1 MNRFYSRD
9 TMTLDP
15 DGQYVLH
22 TDAQKYVDD
31 SNVKSA
37 NLKLLV
43 EKILAAEESRVLAVD
58 GGGDI
63 GDIADAEQLYGEIID
78 LARSLKQ

>member
-15 DGQYVLH
+15 DGQYVLY

-37 NLKLLV
+37 NLQLLV
-43 EKILAAEESRVLAVD
+43 DKVLVWEVRDSSFQLAPEVEPQFNEL
-58 GGGDI
+58 I
-63 GDIADAEQLYGEIID
+63 E
-78 LARSLKQ
+78 LARGLKQ

>member
-15 DGQYVLH
+15 DGQYVLY
-22 TDAQKYVDD
+22 TDAQKYVDA

-37 NLKLLV
+37 NLQLLV
-43 EKILAAEESRVLAVD
+43 DKVLDFDAREQ
-58 GGGDI
+58 GDI
-63 GDIADAEQLYGEIID
+63 DAIAFMDSVEKDWAEIVE
-78 LARSLKQ
+78 LARGLKQ

>member
-15 DGQYVLH
+15 EGQYVLH

-37 NLKLLV
+37 NLQLLV
-43 EKILAAEESRVLAVD
+43 EKVLMWQVQDSAFHV
-58 GGGDI
+58 
-63 GDIADAEQLYGEIID
+63 APELEQQFNETIE

>member
-15 DGQYVLH
+15 DGQYVLY

-37 NLKLLV
+37 NLQLLV
-43 EKILAAEESRVLAVD
+43 DKVLDFDAREQ
-58 GGGDI
+58 GDI
-63 GDIADAEQLYGEIID
+63 DAIAFMDSVEKDWAEIVE
-78 LARSLKQ
+78 LARGLKQ

>member
-15 DGQYVLH
+15 EGQYVLY

-37 NLKLLV
+37 NLQLLV
-43 EKILAAEESRVLAVD
+43 DKVLAYTPPQQGTD
-58 GGGDI
+58 GYPAQDYF
-63 GDIADAEQLYGEIID
+63 DMVE

>member
-15 DGQYVLH
+15 DGQYVLY

-37 NLKLLV
+37 NLQLLV
-43 EKILAAEESRVLAVD
+43 EKVLEAEAAKDHAVE

-63 GDIADAEQLYGEIID
+63 GDIADAQQAYFDMLE